1 VTRRLYQYVTPFIY
15 PLFPAEVGALIVNYS
30 IQNVLT
36 FLTAPNFTGEFTL
49 NLAAYSD
56 GQERSREAV
65 AISVKDGVAEIP
77 NVVRRFQGDGLGYVE
92 VGIVADRPAFTK
104 VMTVQGYGLFVQPG
118 RGSMTFGSDLKFA
131 RGPIIEQIARFGMF
145 CMQHTASYVNR
156 SRNIGNSLLLI
167 NPYRQP
173 IVARLASSSG
183 RDLRQRV
190 DSHCAVLVPVTKLV
204 EDGKWETVM
213 ITANNRTTVFDVRH
227 AYDDPNCLN
236 NIDHIDFMN
245 GWSTH
250 DRRSPLRV
258 ARSLARRLGRAAEIY
273 LS

>member
-1 VTRRLYQYVTPFIY
+1 VSRRLYQYVTPFIY
-15 PLFPAEVGALIVNYS
+15 PLFPAEVGSLVVNYS
-30 IQNVLT
+30 VENVLT
-36 FLTAPNFTGEFTL
+36 FLTAPNFAGEFTL

-56 GQERSREAV
+56 GQERAREAV
-65 AISVKDGVAEIP
+65 AIPVKDGVAEIP
-77 NVVRRFQGDGLGYVE
+77 NVVRRFQGESLGYVE

-145 CMQHTASYVNR
+145 CMQHTASYVNK
-156 SRNIGNSLLLI
+156 SRNVGNSLLLI

-173 IVARLASSSG
+173 ILARLASSSG
-183 RDLRQRV
+183 GHLRQRI
-190 DSHCAVLVPVTKLV
+190 DSHSAVLVPVAKLV
-204 EDGKWETVM
+204 EDDQWDSVM

-227 AYDDPNCLN
+227 AYDDPYRVN

-250 DRRSPLRV
+250 DRRSPVRV
-258 ARSLARRLGRAAEIY
+258 ARYLVRRIGRAAEIY